1 MFAIEFDQ
9 EIDIAALGVKIA
21 ARRRTEEIKPPYM
34 KARYA

>member
-1 MFAIEFDQ
+1 VFAIEFDQ